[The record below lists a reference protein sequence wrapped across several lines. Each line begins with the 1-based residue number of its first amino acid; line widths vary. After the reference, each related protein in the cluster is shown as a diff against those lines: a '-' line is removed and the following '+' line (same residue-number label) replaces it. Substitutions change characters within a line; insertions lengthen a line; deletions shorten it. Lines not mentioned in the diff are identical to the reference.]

1 MSVDA
6 RIAGNIYSLPGQI
19 VPFIAGA
26 AVTMGQPVYITADMT
41 VSPATSKSHNA
52 IGVAVTNQAT
62 IGRPVSIL
70 MGCPIVYMSALDTT
84 VTFGLQVVASTGGE
98 IIAADVADQAV
109 NESGSATYTFSVSYI
124 IGVAL
129 ETAAAAHA
137 IVRVAVMQKNI
148 CLTP

>member
-6 RIAGNIYSLPGQI
+6 RIAGSIYSLPGQI
-19 VPFIAGA
+19 VSFAVA
-26 AVTMGQPVYITADMT
+26 AAITMGQPVYISAAMT
-41 VSPATSKSHNA
+41 VSPATARTHNV

-62 IGRPVSIL
+62 VGKQVSVL

-84 VTFGLQVVASTGGE
+84 VVAGVHVVASTGGE

-109 NESGSATYTFSVSYI
+109 NEAGSATYTFSVSYI
-124 IGVAL
+124 IGTAL